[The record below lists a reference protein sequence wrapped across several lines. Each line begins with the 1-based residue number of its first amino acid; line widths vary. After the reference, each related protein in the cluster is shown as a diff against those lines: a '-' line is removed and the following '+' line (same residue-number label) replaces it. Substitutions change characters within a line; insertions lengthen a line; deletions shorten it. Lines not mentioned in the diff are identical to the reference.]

1 MLRSVDPGHG
11 SGHDATTGMTVRYFA
26 AAPEPIC
33 VLKLVFPC
41 LPFTGDPEVVSP
53 VHLVPPGSDRDS
65 GRGARH
71 LESRGI
77 EKSVECCGLP
87 SLATIQIS
95 ETTKWFQLVPIRL
108 AEVCLNFGTRIR
120 IYASSKKGKQ
130 AKKRRAVVLRRWR
143 PLSSGVGERRREHAT
158 AAQYLY
164 ARSAGHQSP
173 RSNSKP
179 PTSGL
184 FGNSRLRFVAT
195 VSSRPVL
202 IRARQVL
209 QEALLVPPTHC
220 HASIRTLIGPLWARC
235 KLGFGLMPRS
245 MFGADIFGA
254 IS

>member
-1 MLRSVDPGHG
+1 MLWVAIPGH
-11 SGHDATTGMTVRYFA
+11 HPDIRNHKM
-26 AAPEPIC
+26 
-33 VLKLVFPC
+33 
-41 LPFTGDPEVVSP
+41 
-53 VHLVPPGSDRDS
+53 
-65 GRGARH
+65 
-71 LESRGI
+71 
-77 EKSVECCGLP
+77 
-87 SLATIQIS
+87 
-95 ETTKWFQLVPIRL
+95 VPIGSNSARRGVSQL
-108 AEVCLNFGTRIR
+108 WNQNQNSLTSEKRETSEKGVQ
-120 IYASSKKGKQ
+120 SSYDGGGHSPAALKS
-130 AKKRRAVVLRRWR
+130 AAVSMM
-143 PLSSGVGERRREHAT
+143 PLQLSTLH
-158 AAQYLY
+158 Y
-164 ARSAGHQSP
+164 ARSAAGHQSP